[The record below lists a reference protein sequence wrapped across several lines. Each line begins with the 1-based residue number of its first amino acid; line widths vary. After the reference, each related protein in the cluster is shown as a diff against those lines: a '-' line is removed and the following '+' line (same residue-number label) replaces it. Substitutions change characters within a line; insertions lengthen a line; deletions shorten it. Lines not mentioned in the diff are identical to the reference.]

1 MKSERNKLK
10 TMVGIQLQTNQFHI
24 NDVSKP
30 LFSKDNVLNE
40 KRSTKK
46 KKKKKERKRSFKP
59 LFS

>member
-1 MKSERNKLK
+1 MKSERNKFK
-10 TMVGIQLQTNQFHI
+10 TIVGIQLQTNQFHI

-46 KKKKKERKRSFKP
+46 KKKKERKRSLKP